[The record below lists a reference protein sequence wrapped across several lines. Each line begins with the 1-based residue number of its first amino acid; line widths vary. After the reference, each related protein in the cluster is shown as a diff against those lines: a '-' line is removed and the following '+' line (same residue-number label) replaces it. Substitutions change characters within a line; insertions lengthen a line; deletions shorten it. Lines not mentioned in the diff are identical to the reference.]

1 MTAFL
6 QKTRAIQTVTRRQ
19 ARLIFA
25 LDATASREPT
35 WAQARA
41 LHGELFG
48 AAAADTSLAVQL
60 CYYRGHAEFRA
71 SEWLTHSS
79 ALLDQM
85 AGVTCLAGTTQIGR
99 LITHALQA
107 GSVNQPVRA
116 LVFVGDACEE
126 RREYLS
132 SLAGQC
138 GIRKL
143 PLFLLQEGHDAQT
156 RAIFQELARLSGG
169 ATIPFDAGSAE
180 RLRMLLRAVANFAR
194 GGIKALQEGSD
205 EGERLLLEALRNRS

>member
-1 MTAFL
+1 M
-6 QKTRAIQTVTRRQ
+6 
-19 ARLIFA
+19 
-25 LDATASREPT
+25 
-35 WAQARA
+35 
-41 LHGELFG
+41 
-48 AAAADTSLAVQL
+48 QL

-71 SEWLTHSS
+71 SEWLTHAS

-85 AGVTCLAGTTQIGR
+85 AGVTCLAGATQIGR

-126 RREYLS
+126 GRDYLY

-143 PLFLLQEGHDAQT
+143 PLFLFQEGHDAQT

-194 GGIKALQEGSD
+194 GGIKALQKGGD
-205 EGERLLLEALRNRS
+205 EGERLLLEALQNRS

>member
-1 MTAFL
+1 MGSFSAPR
-6 QKTRAIQTVTRRQ
+6 QRRHHLPCSCVITE
-19 ARLIFA
+19 AMRSFA
-25 LDATASREPT
+25 P
-35 WAQARA
+35 Q
-41 LHGELFG
+41 
-48 AAAADTSLAVQL
+48 
-60 CYYRGHAEFRA
+60 
-71 SEWLTHSS
+71 EWLTHSS

-85 AGVTCLAGTTQIGR
+85 AGVTCLAGATQIGK

-126 RREYLS
+126 GREYLW

-143 PLFLLQEGHDAQT
+143 PLFLFQEGHDAQT

-169 ATIPFDAGSAE
+169 ATIPFDAGSAGAFE
-180 RLRMLLRAVANFAR
+180 NAAPSRCQLRPWRDQSAAKR
-194 GGIKALQEGSD
+194 RQ
-205 EGERLLLEALRNRS
+205 